1 MSYGS
6 AGEHYW
12 YADIPRSAR
21 TPTIFGVVV
30 LFVSVFGFGVW
41 GGTAPIAGAV
51 VASGMFVATGQ
62 NKMIQHL
69 EGGVIRE
76 IAVRE
81 GDIVEPNQTLIYLD
95 ETMPK
100 AELRRLELRHTR
112 LVAMDARLQGEM
124 REQPEISFPES
135 ILASSHEPDVA
146 MILDSQK
153 LTFEARRKTLESEI
167 ATIKEGI
174 NALQERIGGS
184 KIQIAGVH
192 EQLRL
197 LEEEIEGKTYL
208 LKSGFV
214 RKPELLAL
222 QRAYANL
229 QGEIGR
235 LQGEMGDAKERI
247 ARGLEQI
254 VGVKKTAIKTAVEQ
268 LHDVRAELNDVRERI
283 RGAKGV
289 LDRIQITAP
298 VKGVVV
304 KLRYHTSGGVIE
316 AGKNIMEILPLD
328 AELIIEVRVRPQDI
342 DNVKR
347 GQAAMIRLTALSQR
361 VTPMISG
368 EVVYVSADAL
378 PDEKK
383 GAAQQQQAA
392 SDIYVARVKLDAR
405 DVTTLQN
412 FTPTPG
418 MPAEVFITTM
428 ERTFF
433 EYLTKPIRDSMAR
446 AFREH

>member
-6 AGEHYW
+6 AGGQLW

-21 TPTIFGVVV
+21 TPILFGIVV
-30 LFVSVFGFGVW
+30 LTVSVLGFGVW

-51 VASGMFVATGQ
+51 VTSGMFTATGQ
-62 NKMIQHL
+62 NQIIQHL

-81 GDIVEPNQTLIYLD
+81 GDIVEPGQVLIYLD
-95 ETMPK
+95 ETAPK
-100 AELRRLELRHTR
+100 AELRRLELRHARLTAMDTR
-112 LVAMDARLQGEM
+112 LTTEM
-124 REQPEISFPES
+124 REGTELSFPS
-135 ILASSHEPDVA
+135 TIVA
-146 MILDSQK
+146 AAQDADIATILDNQK
-153 LTFEARRKTLESEI
+153 LAFEARRQMMESEI
-167 ATIKEGI
+167 ATVKDGI
-174 NALQERIGGS
+174 NALQERVEGS
-184 KIQIAGVH
+184 KIQIAGVR

-197 LEEEIEGKTYL
+197 LDEEIEAKSHL
-208 LKSGFV
+208 LKSGYV

-229 QGEIGR
+229 QGEVGR

-247 ARGLEQI
+247 ARGWEQI
-254 VGVKKTAIKTAVEQ
+254 AGVKKTAIKTVVEQ

-283 RGAKGV
+283 RSAKGV
-289 LDRIQITAP
+289 LDRIRIVAP
-298 VKGVVV
+298 VKGIVV
-304 KLRYHTSGGVIE
+304 KLRYHTPGGVIE
-316 AGKNIMEILPLD
+316 AGKNIMEILPLQ

-347 GQAAMIRLTALSQR
+347 EQHAMVRLTALSQR
-361 VTPMISG
+361 VTPMIAG
-368 EVVYVSADAL
+368 KVIYVSADAL

-383 GAAQQQQAA
+383 GTQQAQ
-392 SDIYVARVKLDAR
+392 SDIYVARVKLDAIEAAA
-405 DVTTLQN
+405 VHG

-418 MPAEVFITTM
+418 MPAEVYITTS

-446 AFREH
+446 SFREH

>member
-6 AGEHYW
+6 AGEHHW

-21 TPTIFGVVV
+21 APTIFGTLVLAGVVC
-30 LFVSVFGFGVW
+30 GFGVW

-51 VASGMFVATGQ
+51 VSSGMFVATGQ
-62 NKMIQHL
+62 NKIVQHL
-69 EGGVIRE
+69 EGGVIRD

-81 GDIVEPNQTLIYLD
+81 GDIVEPNQTLITLD

-112 LVAMDARLQGEM
+112 LLAMDARLQSEM
-124 REQPEISFPES
+124 REEAEITFPRS
-135 ILASSHEPDVA
+135 ILASSHESEVA
-146 MILDSQK
+146 MILDSQN

-184 KIQIAGVH
+184 KKQISGVQ
-192 EQLRL
+192 EQLKL
-197 LEEEIEGKTYL
+197 LDEEIEGKSYL
-208 LKSGFV
+208 LKNGFV

-222 QRAYANL
+222 QRTHANL

-247 ARGLEQI
+247 ARGWEQI
-254 VGVKKTAIKTAVEQ
+254 AGAKKTAIKTAVEQ
-268 LHDVRAELNDVRERI
+268 LHDVRAEINDVRERI

-289 LDRIQITAP
+289 LDRIQIAAP

-304 KLRYHTSGGVIE
+304 KLRYHTPGGVIE

-328 AELIIEVRVRPQDI
+328 AELIIEVRIRPQDI

-347 GQAAMIRLTALSQR
+347 GQTAMIRLTAVSQR

-368 EVVYVSADAL
+368 EVIYVSADAL

-383 GAAQQQQAA
+383 GAAAQQGP

-405 DVTTLQN
+405 EATALQN

-418 MPAEVFITTM
+418 MPAEVFITTT

>member
-30 LFVSVFGFGVW
+30 LAGVVFGFGVW

-62 NKMIQHL
+62 NKTIQHL
-69 EGGVIRE
+69 EGGVIRD

-81 GDIVEPNQTLIYLD
+81 GDVVEPNQTLITLD
-95 ETMPK
+95 ETAPK

-112 LVAMDARLQGEM
+112 LVAMDARLQSEM
-124 REQPEISFPES
+124 REQSDIAFPES
-135 ILASSHEPDVA
+135 ILAQGHDTDVA

-153 LTFEARRKTLESEI
+153 MTFEARRKTVESEI
-167 ATIKEGI
+167 ATIREGI

-184 KIQIAGVH
+184 KIQISGVH
-192 EQLRL
+192 DQLKL
-197 LEEEIEGKTYL
+197 LDEEIEGKSYL
-208 LKSGFV
+208 LKSGYV

-222 QRAYANL
+222 QRAHANL

-268 LHDVRAELNDVRERI
+268 LHEVRAELNDVRERI

-289 LDRIQITAP
+289 LDRIQIAAP
-298 VKGVVV
+298 VKGIVV
-304 KLRYHTSGGVIE
+304 KLRYHTPGGVIE
-316 AGKNIMEILPLD
+316 AGKAIMEILPLD
-328 AELIIEVRVRPQDI
+328 TEVIIEARVRPQDI

-347 GQAAMIRLTALSQR
+347 GQRAMIRLTAVSQR
-361 VTPMISG
+361 VTPMIAG

-383 GAAQQQQAA
+383 GAQQAPA
-392 SDIYVARVKLDAR
+392 DIYVARVKLDGR
-405 DVTTLQN
+405 DVAATLPN

-418 MPAEVFITTM
+418 MPAEVFITTT

-433 EYLTKPIRDSMAR
+433 EYVTKPIRDSMAR

>member
-1 MSYGS
+1 
-6 AGEHYW
+6 
-12 YADIPRSAR
+12 
-21 TPTIFGVVV
+21 
-30 LFVSVFGFGVW
+30 
-41 GGTAPIAGAV
+41 
-51 VASGMFVATGQ
+51 
-62 NKMIQHL
+62 
-69 EGGVIRE
+69 
-76 IAVRE
+76 
-81 GDIVEPNQTLIYLD
+81 
-95 ETMPK
+95 
-100 AELRRLELRHTR
+100 
-112 LVAMDARLQGEM
+112 MDARLQSEM
-124 REQPEISFPES
+124 REQSEISFPES
-135 ILASSHEPDVA
+135 ILASAHEPDVA
-146 MILDSQK
+146 TMLDSQK

-192 EQLRL
+192 EQLKL
-197 LEEEIEGKTYL
+197 LDEEIEGKNYL

-222 QRAYANL
+222 QRAHANL

-235 LQGEMGDAKERI
+235 LRGEMGDAKERI

-268 LHDVRAELNDVRERI
+268 LHEVRAELNDVRERL
-283 RGAKGV
+283 RGARGV

-304 KLRYHTSGGVIE
+304 KLRYHTPGGVIE
-316 AGKNIMEILPLD
+316 AGKSIMEILPLD

-347 GQAAMIRLTALSQR
+347 GQRAMIRLTATSQR

-383 GAAQQQQAA
+383 GTQQTP
-392 SDIYVARVKLDAR
+392 SDIYVARVKLDAMEAA
-405 DVTTLQN
+405 TLQN

-418 MPAEVFITTM
+418 MPAEVFITTT

-446 AFREH
+446 AFREY